1 MPVKTPTPNLARSR
15 RPAPPAAA
23 VDPESASESSRPMRW
38 VQDLFKRKLR
48 VERRGAQI
56 YVLLDPKPPAAA
68 QKPED
73 AARDRRR
80 EALRMAQA
88 DLRDLLDRHAD
99 TRHVVPHLS
108 HVEQLLGRAGL
119 RGLGSL
125 PLPVLHKA
133 LTQLESPIHDEPAAG
148 LAELRRRMAGVI
160 AVRLGGRPGVQAA
173 APTNLMSDFHS
184 EDRLEVSEASHSQFD
199 ELERSWSGT
208 LPEALA
214 VIAAANPNR

>member
-1 MPVKTPTPNLARSR
+1 MAVKNTSLNPARSK

-23 VDPESASESSRPMRW
+23 VDPEPAAESSRPMRW
-38 VQDLFKRKLR
+38 VQDLFKRKVR

-56 YVLLDPKPPAAA
+56 HVLLDPTPPAAA
-68 QKPED
+68 QDPAN
-73 AARDRRR
+73 AARTQRR
-80 EALRMAQA
+80 EALRMAQT
-88 DLRDLLDRHAD
+88 DLRELLDRHAD

-108 HVEQLLGRAGL
+108 HVEQLLGRSGL
-119 RGLGSL
+119 RGIGRL

-133 LTQLESPIHDEPAAG
+133 LTQLESLIHDEPATG

-160 AVRLGGRPGVQAA
+160 AVRLGGTPSAA
-173 APTNLMSDFHS
+173 PAPTNVMSDFHT

-208 LPEALA
+208 LPLDMAA
-214 VIAAANPNR
+214 IAAADPNR